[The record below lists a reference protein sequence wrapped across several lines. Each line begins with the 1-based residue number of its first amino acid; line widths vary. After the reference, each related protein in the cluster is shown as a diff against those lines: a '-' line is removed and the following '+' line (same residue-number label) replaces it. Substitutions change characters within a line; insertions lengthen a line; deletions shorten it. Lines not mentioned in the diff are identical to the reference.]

1 MNTSPTWLKVVA
13 VIALLWN
20 LLGCWAFALD
30 LRLTPDDVAALP
42 DAEKALHAARP
53 AWAVIATAVAVIAG
67 ALGSLGLLLGR
78 KWSFVLF
85 VLSLIGILVQDYGL
99 FVLAD
104 AVALAGPVVAVMQ
117 GIVLLI
123 GIALVVLSRKGIARG
138 WLT

>member
-1 MNTSPTWLKVVA
+1 MNTSPKWLKIVA

-30 LRLTPDDVAALP
+30 LRLSPDDVAALP

-53 AWAVIATAVAVIAG
+53 TWAVIATAVAVIAG

-85 VLSLIGILVQDYGL
+85 VLSLAGILVQDYGL
-99 FVLAD
+99 FVLVD

-123 GIALVVLSRKGIARG
+123 GIALVLLSRKGITRG